1 MLAEMTRSEHSHMQM
16 RSSVGSFQLK
26 TLGAGA
32 TALTGLADLVELDA
46 LPSDAT
52 AAELRDWAQQLLQA
66 LGTSNAEAPLA
77 PAGESSPVS
86 PWTTTSGMPS
96 TAKPTTNEAKRT
108 HPVSMDTRKSTV
120 WKSAN
125 RFMRSTT

>member
-77 PAGESSPVS
+77 PAGESSGR
-86 PWTTTSGMPS
+86 TTSPAARGSP
-96 TAKPTTNEAKRT
+96 AYE
-108 HPVSMDTRKSTV
+108 
-120 WKSAN
+120 
-125 RFMRSTT
+125 